1 MEQYAISTHGLTKI
15 FGRGFCALNN
25 VCLNIRKGDIYGL
38 VGRNGAGKTTLLRI
52 VAGLSAADNGYVS
65 INGATTYEENEIQ
78 RRRVGCIIEGPAL
91 YGGLTAWQNMEARA
105 LLVNADKDKI
115 NEALSLSGLE
125 YFQGKKVKDFS
136 LGMKQRLALALALLN
151 EPEILLLDEPVNGLD
166 PVGINDIREL
176 LKKINEQKGTTIVVS
191 SHYLGELEKLV
202 KTFGILEQGRLIREL
217 SAEQFTQAA
226 ASCVRIVVENSLT
239 DALKAVETFK
249 KAGVEVT
256 SVQNDVIFA
265 KGEESDIP
273 VYNRLLVE
281 NGIGIRKIDCLRED
295 FESYF
300 LRLMRG
306 ENK

>member
-1 MEQYAISTHGLTKI
+1 M
-15 FGRGFCALNN
+15 
-25 VCLNIRKGDIYGL
+25 
-38 VGRNGAGKTTLLRI
+38 
-52 VAGLSAADNGYVS
+52 
-65 INGATTYEENEIQ
+65 
-78 RRRVGCIIEGPAL
+78 
-91 YGGLTAWQNMEARA
+91 
-105 LLVNADKDKI
+105 
-115 NEALSLSGLE
+115 
-125 YFQGKKVKDFS
+125 
-136 LGMKQRLALALALLN
+136 
-151 EPEILLLDEPVNGLD
+151 LDEPVNGLD

-217 SAEQFTQAA
+217 SAEQFAQAA

-265 KGEESDIP
+265 KGEESDP

>member
-176 LKKINEQKGTTIVVS
+176 LKKSTSKGDDHRSFLSLSRRAGKARKNLRYSGAGQAYQRAFRRAVYPSGSQLCAYRRGKQSYRRLKSRRDVQKSRRG
-191 SHYLGELEKLV
+191 
-202 KTFGILEQGRLIREL
+202 
-217 SAEQFTQAA
+217 
-226 ASCVRIVVENSLT
+226 
-239 DALKAVETFK
+239 
-249 KAGVEVT
+249 
-256 SVQNDVIFA
+256 
-265 KGEESDIP
+265 SD
-273 VYNRLLVE
+273 
-281 NGIGIRKIDCLRED
+281 
-295 FESYF
+295 
-300 LRLMRG
+300 
-306 ENK
+306 

>member
-1 MEQYAISTHGLTKI
+1 M
-15 FGRGFCALNN
+15 
-25 VCLNIRKGDIYGL
+25 
-38 VGRNGAGKTTLLRI
+38 
-52 VAGLSAADNGYVS
+52 
-65 INGATTYEENEIQ
+65 
-78 RRRVGCIIEGPAL
+78 
-91 YGGLTAWQNMEARA
+91 
-105 LLVNADKDKI
+105 
-115 NEALSLSGLE
+115 
-125 YFQGKKVKDFS
+125 
-136 LGMKQRLALALALLN
+136 
-151 EPEILLLDEPVNGLD
+151 
-166 PVGINDIREL
+166 GINDIREL

-202 KTFGILEQGRLIREL
+202 RTFGILEQGRLIREL
-217 SAEQFTQAA
+217 TAEQFAQAA
-226 ASCVRIVVENSLT
+226 ASRVRIVVENSLT
-239 DALKAVETFK
+239 DALKAVEAFK